1 MADKAPDSR
10 EHVRVRAQFRVR
22 ANALDKEASLPGVD
36 VSRGGLFVRTS
47 RFLPLGAVIKL
58 TIEQREGSVSIPTL
72 CRVVYVRDR
81 GAAKATGKPAGMGLE
96 LLDIAE
102 DKRPLL
108 ESMLQKAGAPA
119 PAPAPAPARAAPA
132 RAPAAPAAPA
142 PAPAPARAAPVQ
154 RSTGSFSVVVV
165 DDDPNYRQL
174 AAEPFIKR
182 GDVVRTTTDGLEALS
197 MCLKDPPDVI
207 LSDVQ
212 MPRMDGW
219 QLLRVVRARPSLA
232 TVPVIFLTML
242 DDDQARL
249 LGYQLGVDGYI
260 AKPYTPE
267 ELLVRVHQ
275 IVRRTQKSRTS
286 QLLRTMLRGEL
297 EHVAPQ
303 SLLAFLEVEKKTG
316 ILLLIGPDVARLF
329 FRNGELLRAEIEGSD
344 ASPREALWTLLDWD
358 SGQFEFAPQDVGG
371 HNELGAPVTALLL
384 QHAALKDEKK
394 R

>member
-1 MADKAPDSR
+1 MPEKPPDSR
-10 EHVRVRAQFRVR
+10 EHVRVRAEFSVR
-22 ANALDKEASLPGVD
+22 ASAIDKRASLPGVD
-36 VSRGGLFVRTS
+36 VSRGGLFVRS
-47 RFLPLGAVIKL
+47 ERFLPLGSVIKL
-58 TIEQREGSVSIPTL
+58 TVEHPSGDIPML

-81 GAAKATGKPAGMGLE
+81 AAAKATTKPAGMGLE
-96 LLDIAE
+96 LLDISE

-108 ESMLQKAGAPA
+108 ERLLEKAGAP
-119 PAPAPAPARAAPA
+119 PARP
-132 RAPAAPAAPA
+132 R
-142 PAPAPARAAPVQ
+142 RPVSSM
-154 RSTGSFSVVVV
+154 RVVVV
-165 DDDPNYRQL
+165 DDDERYRAL
-174 AAEPFIKR
+174 AAEPFVKR
-182 GDVVRTTTDGLEALS
+182 GDTVRTTADGLEALS

-219 QLLRVVRARPSLA
+219 QLLRLVRARPSLA

-260 AKPYTPE
+260 AKPYAPE

-275 IVRRTQKSRTS
+275 IVRRTQKSRSS
-286 QLLRTMLRGEL
+286 QMLRTMLRGEL

-303 SLLAFLEVEKKTG
+303 SLLSFLEVEKKTG
-316 ILLLIGPDVARLF
+316 ILLLVGPDVARLF
-329 FRNGELLRAEIEGSD
+329 FKDGELLRVEVEGSKQ
-344 ASPREALWTLLDWD
+344 APREALFTVLEWD

-371 HNELGAPVTALLL
+371 HNELGAPVTPLLL
-384 QHAALKDEKK
+384 LHAQRRDEES

>member
-1 MADKAPDSR
+1 MDDAPDSR
-10 EHVRVRAQFRVR
+10 QHPRVRAEFTVR
-22 ANALDKEASLPGVD
+22 ASAIDKQAKLPGVNL
-36 VSRGGLFVRTS
+36 SRGGLFIRS
-47 RFLPLGAVIKL
+47 DRFLPLGSALKL
-58 TIEQREGSVSIPTL
+58 TVEQQSASDSIPML

-81 GAAKATGKPAGMGLE
+81 AAAKATGKPAGMGLE

-102 DKRPLL
+102 DKRALL
-108 ESMLQKAGAPA
+108 ERLLQGAGAPP
-119 PAPAPAPARAAPA
+119 PAPPAKRRALGAL
-132 RAPAAPAAPA
+132 
-142 PAPAPARAAPVQ
+142 
-154 RSTGSFSVVVV
+154 SVVVV
-165 DDDPNYRQL
+165 DDDERYRKL

-182 GDVVRTTTDGLEALS
+182 GDTVRMTADGLEALS
-197 MCLKDPPDVI
+197 MCLKEPPDVI

-219 QLLRVVRARPSLA
+219 QLLRLVRARPSLA

-260 AKPYTPE
+260 PKPYTPE
-267 ELLVRVHQ
+267 GLLVRVHQ
-275 IVRRTQKSRTS
+275 IVRRTQNSRTS

-303 SLLAFLEVEKKTG
+303 SLLAFLEVEKQTG
-316 ILLLIGPDVARLF
+316 ILLLVGPDVARLF
-329 FRNGELLRAEIEGSD
+329 FRNGELLRAEVEGW
-344 ASPREALWTLLDWD
+344 ASSARDALWKVLEWN

-384 QHAALKDEKK
+384 EHAQRQDEQK

>member
-1 MADKAPDSR
+1 MAEKPPDSR
-10 EHVRVRAQFRVR
+10 EHVRVRAEFTVR
-22 ANALDKEASLPGVD
+22 ANAIDKRVSLPGVD
-36 VSRGGLFVRTS
+36 VSRGGLFVRTE
-47 RFLPLGAVIKL
+47 RFLPLGSAIKL
-58 TIEQREGSVSIPTL
+58 TIDERDGSASIPML
-72 CRVVYVRDR
+72 CRVVYVHDR
-81 GAAKATGKPAGMGLE
+81 AAAKATGKPAGMGLE
-96 LLDIAE
+96 LLDIA
-102 DKRPLL
+102 DNQRPMLERLL
-108 ESMLQKAGAPA
+108 RRAGAPA
-119 PAPAPAPARAAPA
+119 VPAA
-132 RAPAAPAAPA
+132 RAPAAPAYAAPA
-142 PAPAPARAAPVQ
+142 PAASAPAPPAAARATPNRRALAAMNI
-154 RSTGSFSVVVV
+154 VVV
-165 DDDPNYRQL
+165 DDDAHYRKL

-182 GDVVRTTTDGLEALS
+182 GDTVRTTADGLEALS

-219 QLLRVVRARPSLA
+219 QLLRLVRARPSLA

-303 SLLAFLEVEKKTG
+303 SLLAFLEVEKQTG
-316 ILLLIGPDVARLF
+316 ILLLVGPDVARLF
-329 FRNGELLRAEIEGSD
+329 FKNGELLRAEIEGSSSSARD
-344 ASPREALWTLLDWD
+344 ALWALLDWD
-358 SGQFEFAPQDVGG
+358 NGQFEFAPQDVGG
-371 HNELGAPVTALLL
+371 HNELGTTVTALLL
-384 QHAALKDEKK
+384 EHAHHQDEQK